1 MQIHS
6 IATKRPALT
15 GVMSAL
21 LVLMSAGYWQHS
33 HAEDAKPQTTANR
46 PAAMGGSAFPDV
58 ASIAAMLTP
67 TVVNI
72 SVSGTHKVSTGGN
85 DAGAGEGGPDDPSGS
100 PESDDMREF
109 LRHFQQR
116 FGGLPPELNMPMRGE
131 GSGVIVRADGVI
143 LTNAH
148 VVNDADEVVVK
159 LNDRRE
165 FRAKVLGSDKLTD
178 IAVLKIEA
186 DHLPVAALAPTQSLH
201 AGEWVVAIGSPFG
214 FESTVTAGVVSA
226 TKRSLPGNGLV
237 SFIQTDAAINPGN
250 SGGPL
255 INLRG
260 EVVGINSQIY
270 SRTGGYQGLSFAIP
284 IEVAQRVEQQIIK
297 SGKVRHARLGVG
309 IQEVDQTLAEAFKLD
324 KPAGALIESV
334 DQGGAADRAGIEIG
348 DVVLAVNA
356 QAIDVSGDLPSLV
369 GLAQPGDALAIELW
383 RHGARMT
390 VHARLDSVKVPA
402 PHTEP
407 AANPAAGGRFGMALR
422 PLQPEELRAAGVAG
436 GLLIEA
442 VSGPAAR
449 AGIKPGDLLIAIGNE
464 KVSSLAQASAAAG
477 RSDKTAA
484 VLVQRGGMTL
494 YVPLRVG

>member
-1 MQIHS
+1 MQ
-6 IATKRPALT
+6 
-15 GVMSAL
+15 
-21 LVLMSAGYWQHS
+21 
-33 HAEDAKPQTTANR
+33 
-46 PAAMGGSAFPDV
+46 
-58 ASIAAMLTP
+58 
-67 TVVNI
+67 
-72 SVSGTHKVSTGGN
+72 
-85 DAGAGEGGPDDPSGS
+85 
-100 PESDDMREF
+100 
-109 LRHFQQR
+109 
-116 FGGLPPELNMPMRGE
+116 
-131 GSGVIVRADGVI
+131 
-143 LTNAH
+143 
-148 VVNDADEVVVK
+148 
-159 LNDRRE
+159 
-165 FRAKVLGSDKLTD
+165 
-178 IAVLKIEA
+178 
-186 DHLPVAALAPTQSLH
+186 
-201 AGEWVVAIGSPFG
+201 
-214 FESTVTAGVVSA
+214 
-226 TKRSLPGNGLV
+226 
-237 SFIQTDAAINPGN
+237 
-250 SGGPL
+250 
-255 INLRG
+255 
-260 EVVGINSQIY
+260 
-270 SRTGGYQGLSFAIP
+270 IP

-334 DQGGAADRAGIEIG
+334 DKGGAADRAGIEIG
-348 DVVLAVNA
+348 DVVLAVNG

-369 GLAQPGDALAIELW
+369 GLAQPGDALAIDLW

-407 AANPAAGGRFGMALR
+407 VASPAAGGRFGMALR

-494 YVPLRVG
+494 YVPLRLG